1 MAEVKIEKWVYGG
14 AGLGR
19 ADGQVH
25 LVPFV
30 MPGEEVRVDPTR
42 SKPGLVEGRAAEF
55 LTRSEERIAPECAYF
70 EECGGCHYQMAPYEF
85 QLARKVE
92 IVREVF
98 QRVGKF
104 AAPETI
110 DVLQG
115 EPWGYRNRSQF
126 HFQSHSLGFKKAG
139 TDKVVDVGHCPISA
153 PLINETLKKIR
164 ELRRGPQFPR
174 FLKEIELFTNGEKTM
189 VNVLETEQ
197 SRGVAKTFF
206 EFLAREI
213 PGANDGFLEYKVG
226 ADSFRVGHRS
236 FFQVN
241 RFLAEA
247 MVECALVGAE
257 GKTALDLYAGV
268 GLFTLPLARRFEQ
281 VAGVESDGSAVRDLQ
296 FNAERVGLGIG
307 AHRLQ
312 SEQYLEGL
320 KTPPDFVLADPPR
333 TGLGKAV
340 VKHLIRLMPP
350 RITLVSCDPATLS
363 RDLAALFESGYQ
375 LEHLTMVDLFPQTYH
390 IETISRLV
398 RCNASPSLS

>member
-19 ADGQVH
+19 SDGQVH

-30 MPGEEVRVDPTR
+30 MPDEEVLIEPTR
-42 SKPGLVEGRAAEF
+42 SKPGLVEGRLAEIK
-55 LTRSEERIAPECAYF
+55 TRSPERVAAECAYF
-70 EECGGCHYQMAPYEF
+70 EQCGGCHYQMAPYEF
-85 QLARKVE
+85 QVARKVE

-98 QRVGKF
+98 RRVGKF
-104 AAPETI
+104 SAPDAI
-110 DVLQG
+110 DVLKG

-126 HFQSHSLGFKKAG
+126 HFQGHSLGYKMAG
-139 TDKVVDVGHCPISA
+139 TDKVVDIGHCPISA
-153 PLINETLKKIR
+153 PLINETLAKIR
-164 ELRRGPQFPR
+164 ELRRGTQFPR
-174 FLKEIELFTNGEKTM
+174 FLKEIELFTNGAKTM

-197 SRGVAKTFF
+197 SRGVAKAFF

-213 PGANDGFLEYKVG
+213 PGANDGALEYQVG
-226 ADSFRVGHRS
+226 ADNFRVGHRS

-257 GKTALDLYAGV
+257 GKSALDLYAGV

-281 VAGVESDGSAVRDLQ
+281 ASGVESDGSAVRDLQ
-296 FNAERVGLGIG
+296 HNAERAGLTIG

-320 KTPPDFVLADPPR
+320 KAAPDFVLADPPR

-340 VKHLIRLMPP
+340 VKHLIRLLPP
-350 RITLVSCDPATLS
+350 RITLVSCDPATLA
-363 RDLAALFESGYQ
+363 RDLAALFQSGYR
-375 LEHLTMVDLFPQTYH
+375 LEQLTMVDLFPQTYH
-390 IETISRLV
+390 IETIARLV
-398 RCNASPSLS
+398 R

>member
-30 MPGEEVRVDPTR
+30 MPGEDVRVEPTR
-42 SKPGLVEGRAAEF
+42 SKPGLVEGRVAEF
-55 LTRSEERIAPECAYF
+55 ITRSEERVAAECPYF
-70 EECGGCHYQMAPYEF
+70 ERCGGCHYQMAPYEF
-85 QLARKVE
+85 QVARKVE

-98 QRVGKF
+98 KRVGKF
-104 AAPETI
+104 DAPETI
-110 DVLQG
+110 DVLRG

-126 HFQSHSLGFKKAG
+126 HFQGQSLGYMMAG
-139 TDKVVDVGHCPISA
+139 TDKVVDVDHCPISA

-164 ELRRGPQFPR
+164 ALRKGVQFPN

-197 SRGVAKTFF
+197 NRGVAKAFF
-206 EFLAREI
+206 DFLGREI
-213 PGANDGFLEYKVG
+213 PGANDGSLEYKVG

-236 FFQVN
+236 FFQVS
-241 RFLAEA
+241 RFLIEA
-247 MVECALVGAE
+247 MVDCALVGAE
-257 GKTALDLYAGV
+257 GKTALDLYSGV
-268 GLFTLPLARRFEQ
+268 GLFTIPLARRFEQ

-296 FNAERVGLGIG
+296 LNAERAGLVIG

-333 TGLGKAV
+333 TGLGKSV
-340 VKHLIRLMPP
+340 VKHLVRLLPP

-398 RCNASPSLS
+398 RCNA